1 MTGRAAGAAL
11 NSSIII
17 TIIVILVIMTM
28 ILIILKITLIIMMI
42 TRRIV
47 MIARSAGGGLE
58 RLYGRVLAGLLGRG
72 IPSLA
77 SLA

>member
-1 MTGRAAGAAL
+1 
-11 NSSIII
+11 
-17 TIIVILVIMTM
+17 MTM